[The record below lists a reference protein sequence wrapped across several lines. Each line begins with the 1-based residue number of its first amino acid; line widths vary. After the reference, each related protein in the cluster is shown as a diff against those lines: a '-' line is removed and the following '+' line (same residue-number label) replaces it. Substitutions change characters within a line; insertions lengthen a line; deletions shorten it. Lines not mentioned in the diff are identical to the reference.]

1 MREEA
6 VVGLFDRVERKLESA
21 VNGAFARAFR
31 AEVQP
36 VEIASAMR
44 RAMDDRA
51 AVVGKGRTIVPNLF
65 VIDLSPTDY
74 ERLTSYTE
82 LLADELVA
90 SVQEHAEQQRYVPG
104 GPFHIDF
111 RSREDLETGVFR
123 VRPATAKRIPA
134 AEPDERGAADRRRV
148 EHAEELRRAHPFRT
162 SEAEAPAQGAAG
174 LASHAASAAAGS
186 LASTAAAARAGRP
199 PVPEPPVGAPSV
211 SAPSVAEQPVDG
223 PAAAPPAVAMM
234 PAPDRVTGPDVPA
247 GSAAPAEAPPYA
259 APDAPPYAAPAHAIP
274 AEEPA
279 QPAQLARPEPQPG
292 VPPAAPMPLEDPADR
307 PWLECDGDH
316 YPLLGAL
323 TVLGR
328 DPSAD
333 ITLEDAGISRRHA
346 EIRVTHDGPHFA
358 ITVRDLGSTNGTF
371 VNGDRVTTSR
381 VAEGDRLT
389 MGRTSLL
396 IRAGRR

>member
-1 MREEA
+1 M
-6 VVGLFDRVERKLESA
+6 GLFDRVERKLESA

-51 AVVGKGRTIVPNLF
+51 AVVGKGRTVVPNLF
-65 VIDLSPTDY
+65 VVDLSPTDY
-74 ERLTSYTE
+74 ERLTSYAE

-90 SVQEHAEQQRYVPG
+90 SVAEHAEQQRYVPG

-134 AEPDERGAADRRRV
+134 SEAPDHRAEAERRRV
-148 EHAEELRRAHPFRT
+148 EHAEELRRAHPFRH
-162 SEAEAPAQGAAG
+162 SEAEAPAEGAAG

-186 LASTAAAARAGRP
+186 LASTAAAARAGGAGPYARP
-199 PVPEPPVGAPSV
+199 GQAADPQAHGHAAPHADALS
-211 SAPSVAEQPVDG
+211 
-223 PAAAPPAVAMM
+223 APPADP
-234 PAPDRVTGPDVPA
+234 PADALAP
-247 GSAAPAEAPPYA
+247 PAEAPTPPPQGPPEPRA
-259 APDAPPYAAPAHAIP
+259 HPAEPAPPAHIPPPPHTPPAAEPAGAPEPTRAPAH
-274 AEEPA
+274 
-279 QPAQLARPEPQPG
+279 
-292 VPPAAPMPLEDPADR
+292 PPAYPSPVDAAER

-333 ITLEDAGISRRHA
+333 ITLEDAGISRRHV
-346 EIRVTHDGPHFA
+346 EVRVTHDGPHFA

-371 VNGDRVTTSR
+371 VNGDRITSR
-381 VAEGDRLT
+381 RVTDGDRLT
-389 MGRTSLL
+389 IGRTSLA
-396 IRAGRR
+396 IRVGRR

>member
-1 MREEA
+1 M
-6 VVGLFDRVERKLESA
+6 GLFDRVERKLESA

-111 RSREDLETGVFR
+111 RSRDELETGVFR
-123 VRPATAKRIPA
+123 VRPATAKRAPVVDGG
-134 AEPDERGAADRRRV
+134 EDSRGATGSGGSRGPDAPGGGRDADRRRLD
-148 EHAEELRRAHPFRT
+148 HAEELRRAHPFRT

-186 LASTAAAARAGRP
+186 LASTAAAARAGAAGPYADHAERSDALEPQVRDERGDHVRRFDDPREGADRYGSEPPGAAAAERVPAPVAPAVPP
-199 PVPEPPVGAPSV
+199 PV
-211 SAPSVAEQPVDG
+211 
-223 PAAAPPAVAMM
+223 APP
-234 PAPDRVTGPDVPA
+234 PID
-247 GSAAPAEAPPYA
+247 
-259 APDAPPYAAPAHAIP
+259 PAH
-274 AEEPA
+274 
-279 QPAQLARPEPQPG
+279 
-292 VPPAAPMPLEDPADR
+292 R
-307 PWLECDGDH
+307 PWLDSDGDH

-333 ITLEDAGISRRHA
+333 ITLDDAGISRRHA
-346 EIRVTHDGPHFA
+346 EIRVTHDGPHFTL
-358 ITVRDLGSTNGTF
+358 TVRDLGSTNGTF
-371 VNGDRVTTSR
+371 VNGDRITTRHLSD
-381 VAEGDRLT
+381 GDRLT
-389 MGRTSLL
+389 LGRTSLV